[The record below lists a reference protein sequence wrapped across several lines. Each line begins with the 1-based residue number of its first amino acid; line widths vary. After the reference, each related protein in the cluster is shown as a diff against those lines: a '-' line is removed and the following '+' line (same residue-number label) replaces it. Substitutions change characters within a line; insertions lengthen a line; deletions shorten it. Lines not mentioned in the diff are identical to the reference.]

1 MNTQWFSRV
10 IGSFTGIV
18 LLISFPIIA
27 EAGKLNADEVRQLIS
42 GNTLVFEH
50 AEGGRIRTRY
60 YDANGTFRQMNKK
73 GTKKQKGKWS
83 INNNGQLCNQRK
95 GKGVCHKIYQQGDV
109 WRTYIDRTNPTGGD
123 KHILTIQK
131 VLEGNPNNF

>member
-60 YDANGTFRQMNKK
+60 YDANGTFRH
-73 GTKKQKGKWS
+73 QKAE
-83 INNNGQLCNQRK
+83 R
-95 GKGVCHKIYQQGDV
+95 
-109 WRTYIDRTNPTGGD
+109 
-123 KHILTIQK
+123 
-131 VLEGNPNNF
+131 